1 MQCHQP
7 CSDTTIVDLCSSSV
21 VILLANPGH
30 QTALNTRKRLIQ
42 QGRLDAQQELTIIA
56 AMLGGVRDC
65 SKQSILWHHRQWLF
79 HHLNGKD
86 IHPQS
91 ARGSGDLAFHIPVHV
106 LQNEFDIISPAC
118 ELYPRNY
125 YAWSHWQ
132 FCLRAL
138 VESITASNLPTSDD
152 LSERA
157 LLILREY
164 GRLRRWIECHISD
177 HTAVHHLCMLVLCIH
192 DPNLRKVLSTTP
204 SSGKDTGGVV
214 DPVACLDHARSL
226 VISYPDHET
235 LWMYLRGAFHLR
247 GHKDYPEVLSTVT
260 HNALELPQYAYQF
273 YIWCGI
279 QVFLSL
285 CAH

>member
-1 MQCHQP
+1 MQCQP
-7 CSDTTIVDLCSSSV
+7 CADTTVVDLCSSSV

-30 QTALNTRKRLIQ
+30 QTSLNTRKRLIQ
-42 QGRLDAQQELTIIA
+42 KGRLDAEKELTIIA

-79 HHLNGKD
+79 HHLYGKD
-86 IHPQS
+86 IHALS
-91 ARGSGDLAFHIPVHV
+91 ANLVFHIPVHV
-106 LQNEFDIISPAC
+106 IQKELDIISPAC

-138 VESITASNLPTSDD
+138 VDPITAFNLPTADD

-157 LLILREY
+157 LLILQEY

-204 SSGKDTGGVV
+204 SNAEDTGVMVG
-214 DPVACLDHARSL
+214 PVACLDHARSL
-226 VISYPDHET
+226 VTSYPDHET

-247 GHKDYPEVLSTVT
+247 GHKDYSEVLSAVT

-273 YIWCGI
+273 YVWCGI
-279 QVFLSL
+279 QVFLSSRT
-285 CAH
+285 H